1 MGKNIASMY
10 TRMKFNKNLLVQFI
24 PILLL
29 FAVLSFSK
37 WVVTLSQTVLG
48 KLFAVSLI
56 VFYTTVHK
64 SLGILTAILVIL
76 YYQSDYVENM
86 LILEGLENKDKKKES
101 MTDEDKDEEDKDK
114 EDMSAEEDKDKEEM
128 SDNKNKTKDTKK
140 ESMTKKK
147 NNKKNEDKPVTM
159 KSMKEKAK
167 KQQKLAEKT
176 MSKLTDDLKELR
188 LDEVMDMLDKN
199 GEGFC
204 NLHQAYK
211 TDKEPFLNIFKGNDE
226 SPVVTHF
233 KKANC
238 DKNNHLRHKGMRV
251 RKDMVEHVYPEIK
264 FESQPCNPCD
274 KTCRFSIMEER
285 LKTEY
290 DMLRPNILRD

>member
-1 MGKNIASMY
+1 
-10 TRMKFNKNLLVQFI
+10 
-24 PILLL
+24 
-29 FAVLSFSK
+29 
-37 WVVTLSQTVLG
+37 
-48 KLFAVSLI
+48 
-56 VFYTTVHK
+56 
-64 SLGILTAILVIL
+64 
-76 YYQSDYVENM
+76 
-86 LILEGLENKDKKKES
+86 
-101 MTDEDKDEEDKDK
+101 
-114 EDMSAEEDKDKEEM
+114 
-128 SDNKNKTKDTKK
+128 
-140 ESMTKKK
+140 
-147 NNKKNEDKPVTM
+147 
-159 KSMKEKAK
+159 MKEKAK

-188 LDEVMDMLDKN
+188 LVEVMDMLDKN

-204 NLHQAYK
+204 NLHQAYN